1 MTYSPIVSAA
11 GAGPAQDP
19 GPGQQAGPGSGSGHD
34 PYAAGPGTAGPG
46 DLAAG
51 QQPYADPGAN
61 HPYADPG
68 TSHPYADPGSS
79 AGQDPYAPGP
89 GAGSD
94 QDAFATQSVPEA
106 AQDGYAGPAPESG
119 YADYP
124 ADSGQEAGPE
134 APWPHQSYLELA
146 ALPTAAP
153 CARLHTNLVLREWHL
168 DGLVQTATQVVAE
181 LVSNAVQA
189 STGLTGSRFAGVWA
203 PGTPPVR
210 MWLSADEHRVVIQVW
225 DGSDR
230 PPAPQ
235 PMAPEADSGRGL
247 LLVGA
252 LSAEWGCYTP
262 EKSSGKVVWAVVG
275 G

>member
-11 GAGPAQDP
+11 GADPAQDP
-19 GPGQQAGPGSGSGHD
+19 GPGQQAAPGSGSGHD
-34 PYAAGPGTAGPG
+34 PYTAGPGTANPEPG
-46 DLAAG
+46 TN
-51 QQPYADPGAN
+51 QPDAS
-61 HPYADPG
+61 HPYAEPG
-68 TSHPYADPGSS
+68 SSHPYADPGSS

-89 GAGSD
+89 GAGSG
-94 QDAFATQSVPEA
+94 QDAYATQSVPQA

-119 YADYP
+119 DAGYP

-134 APWPHQSYLELA
+134 APWPYQSYLELG

-153 CARLHTNLVLREWHL
+153 CARLHANLVLREWHL
-168 DGLVQTATQVVAE
+168 DGLVQTAAQVVAE

-189 STGLTGSRFAGVWA
+189 SAALTGSRFAGVWA

-230 PPAPQ
+230 PPVPQ

-262 EKSSGKVVWAVVG
+262 DKSSGKVVWAVVAG
-275 G
+275 